1 MAQRAEK
8 TLQAV
13 NEPAGDGCKLFEQ
26 QKATVQIKTLR
37 LRSATGKNN
46 PGSE

>member
-1 MAQRAEK
+1 MAQRAERHYK
-8 TLQAV
+8 PLTYQQVMVAS
-13 NEPAGDGCKLFEQ
+13 CFEQ